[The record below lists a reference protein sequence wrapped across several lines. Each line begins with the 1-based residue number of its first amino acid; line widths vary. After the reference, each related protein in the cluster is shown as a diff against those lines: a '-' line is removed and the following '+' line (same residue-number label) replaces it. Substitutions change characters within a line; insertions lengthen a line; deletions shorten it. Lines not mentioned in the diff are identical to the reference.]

1 VEGRPIIIESV
12 AAASAIL
19 SAISSA
25 INKINEIGDGG
36 MKAVELMQGF
46 SDALDSFEREKKDS
60 MLTTLSSQ
68 ELLKLESIKHRRD
81 QFEKSLHDML
91 VIHDP
96 ALLMRWD
103 EAKAR
108 QKAAHKRQMAAIKAR
123 AAARKKMITQIWT
136 VLGVTAIGVIVCV
149 LIVMGV
155 VLVFR

>member
-1 VEGRPIIIESV
+1 MR
-12 AAASAIL
+12 
-19 SAISSA
+19 
-25 INKINEIGDGG
+25 
-36 MKAVELMQGF
+36 AVELMQGF

-136 VLGVTAIGVIVCV
+136 VLGVIVCV